1 MAIGALLL
9 AAAAAGAGEMTL
21 PELDVWVNRYVA
33 GASARL
39 RENASCLREDQ
50 DRWAKARD
58 ACGDEEC
65 RRSATLGRLAE
76 LHGLQPGIN
85 LKRELPLPASHPTL
99 LWAIAPAADPSEL
112 RPRTVS
118 RPKRV
123 EGHFEYP
130 GDGGYFLVAGPA
142 ERYFVIGELGMDG
155 VDAVALPTV
164 VKLNAEGRVA
174 VTGRVIEGKSPM
186 FDRRYCIFL
195 HRLP

>member
-9 AAAAAGAGEMTL
+9 AAAASAGDMTL
-21 PELDVWVNRYVA
+21 PELDVWVNRYMA

-50 DRWAKARD
+50 ERWSKARD
-58 ACGDEEC
+58 ACGDDDC
-65 RRSATLGRLAE
+65 RLNATLDRLAE

-85 LKRELPLPASHPTL
+85 LKRELPLPASRPTL
-99 LWAIAPAADPSEL
+99 LWAIAPAADPEL

-164 VKLNAEGRVA
+164 VKLNSEGRVA
-174 VTGRVIEGKSPM
+174 VTGRVIEGKSPI
-186 FDRRYCIFL
+186 FDRRYCILL